1 MHQKTGFTLI
11 ELMVTVAIAV
21 ILLGVAVP
29 SFFSIIQNNRAT
41 AQANDLLSSINV
53 ARSEAVK
60 RGATTTVCVSSN
72 QSSCTGGTNWAQG
85 WLVWSDSNGNGAL
98 NSPGEIIKARE
109 ALTGGT
115 TLTGGATSIGFIS
128 TGMTSLAAGT
138 TVVFSLHTPDCKG
151 TQDRTIT
158 LNAVG
163 RANVARTACP

>member
-1 MHQKTGFTLI
+1 MAMRQETGFTLI
-11 ELMVTVAIAV
+11 ELMITVAVGA

-41 AQANDLLSSINV
+41 AQANDLLSSINI

-60 RGATTTVCVSSN
+60 RGATTTVCVSSD
-72 QSSCTGGTNWAQG
+72 QATCTGGTNWAQG
-85 WLVWSDSNGNGAL
+85 WLVWSDTNGNGSL
-98 NSPGEIIKARE
+98 NSPAEIIKARE

-115 TLTGGATSIGFIS
+115 TLTAGVTSIAFNSSGMSLLGATATF
-128 TGMTSLAAGT
+128 T
-138 TVVFSLHTPDCKG
+138 LHSPSCKG